1 MTTLQTT
8 RAASPAATR
17 NKQNKQRV
25 TQEPTAPGSNEVV
38 PVRRLAVLVSVLV
51 VLAGLVAHARV
62 IPSIAA
68 QDTTSAGEAGAQA
81 ATANHPVVGLWRTVV
96 SNTGAEPFASL
107 STFHADGTYTEVL
120 PDGPVLSGVWRPT
133 GERTAIVTCYLS
145 FSLGDRPVQGEG
157 RYAVEVDESGNVMT
171 ETGPFVALYEDGS
184 VAMAVESPATG
195 TRLVVLPVE
204 PLGTPVL
211 PPDTAAVGTP
221 AP

>member
-1 MTTLQTT
+1 MTTLRTA

-17 NKQNKQRV
+17 NNRLV
-25 TQEPTAPGSNEVV
+25 LPIAGTAEGSKEVV
-38 PVRRLAVLVSVLV
+38 PRRRLAVLVSVLV
-51 VLAGLVAHARV
+51 VLAGLVSYARV
-62 IPSIAA
+62 NPSIAA
-68 QDTTSAGEAGAQA
+68 QDATPAGGTGAQA
-81 ATANHPVVGLWRTVV
+81 ATASHPVVGLWRTVV

-133 GERTAIVTCYLS
+133 GERTAVVTAYLN
-145 FSLGDRPVQGEG
+145 FFLGDRLVRGEG
-157 RYAVEVDESGNVMT
+157 RYTAEVDESGNALT
-171 ETGPFVALYEDGS
+171 EEGPFVGLYEDGS

-195 TRLVVLPVE
+195 TRLEVLPVE
-204 PLGTPVL
+204 PLGTQVL

>member
-1 MTTLQTT
+1 MMILQTA

-17 NKQNKQRV
+17 NKQGV
-25 TQEPTAPGSNEVV
+25 TQKPASPGSNEVV
-38 PVRRLAVLVSVLV
+38 PARRLAVLVSVLV
-51 VLAGLVAHARV
+51 VLTGLVAYTRV
-62 IPSIAA
+62 IPSISA
-68 QDTTSAGEAGAQA
+68 QDATSAGATGAQA

-145 FSLGDRPVQGEG
+145 FFLGDRRVLGEG
-157 RYAVEVDESGNVMT
+157 RFAVEVDESGNAMT

-195 TRLVVLPVE
+195 TRLEVLPVE

-211 PPDTAAVGTP
+211 PPDPAAVGTP